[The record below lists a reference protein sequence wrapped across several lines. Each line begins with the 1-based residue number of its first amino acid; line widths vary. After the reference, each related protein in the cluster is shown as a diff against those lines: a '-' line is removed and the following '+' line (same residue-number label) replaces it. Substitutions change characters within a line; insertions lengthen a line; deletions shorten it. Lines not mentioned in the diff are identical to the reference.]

1 MLAKSISINL
11 VDMENFIL
19 IMVIFYKVN
28 LKMEDAKVKDA
39 GSRLMA
45 VIMREILK
53 IMLQMGMEGIL
64 MSMAI
69 NMKVNGKII
78 FPTEKD
84 RLNIPMEVV
93 ITDSF

>member
-1 MLAKSISINL
+1 M
-11 VDMENFIL
+11 

-28 LKMEDAKVKDA
+28 LKMEDAKVKDV
-39 GSRLMA
+39 GLKLMA

-53 IMLQMGMEGIL
+53 ITWQMDMEGTL

-69 NMKVNGKII
+69 NMKVNGKTI

-84 RLNIPMEVV
+84 RLNIPTEVV